1 LTFETLSRLAALGQ
15 AIEAAK
21 SDLDGRS
28 GMEAIE
34 RMKIERDALKRSIGT
49 GTVWADSGS

>member
-1 LTFETLSRLAALGQ
+1 MAALDD

-21 SDLDGRS
+21 SDLAGRA

-34 RMKIERDALKRSIGT
+34 RMKTERDALKRAIGT
-49 GTVWADSGS
+49 GTIWADGAS